1 MKRLNGLHASVLVV
15 LVANAMALRHAWVNR
30 HGATDAEIVLTDR
43 ELAYRG
49 GGQNGSVFLRLEYRG
64 KTVHTHDRG
73 AVDTGAWIGEQELQ
87 EIGFDCSV
95 GAKEAG
101 AYDHYRKQKSRA
113 VIAALEYREEADV
126 VGSRLFAVGVGRD
139 VASMRRRFPDRSKVI
154 LVPAAVRIFSGDE
167 GPRGYLM
174 GVPATI
180 HVPHEFQAG
189 FRSHPVRARGVEQD
203 KPLYRVRLRYG
214 ANLEP
219 WVVGV
224 EFPRQ

>member
-1 MKRLNGLHASVLVV
+1 MKRLNGLHAAVLVV
-15 LVANAMALRHAWVNR
+15 LVANAMALRHAWANR
-30 HGATDAEIVLTDR
+30 HGAMDAEIVLTDR

-49 GGQNGSVFLRLEYRG
+49 GGQVGTVFLRMNYRG
-64 KTVHTHDRG
+64 GAVYTHDQG
-73 AVDTGAWIGEQELQ
+73 EVDTGAWIREQEL
-87 EIGFDCSV
+87 EGIGFDCSV

-113 VIAALEYREEADV
+113 VIAAFEYREGADV

-154 LVPAAVRIFSGDE
+154 LLPAAVRVFADAE

-174 GVPATI
+174 GVPVMI

-189 FRSHPVRARGVEQD
+189 FRSHPVWVRGAEQD
-203 KPLYRVRLRYG
+203 KPLYTVRLRYG

-224 EFPRQ
+224 EFPR